1 MRRQAAKG
9 TQGSEPVRPYPRCV
23 TTFAL
28 CHGAW
33 HGAWCWDRLV
43 EELAARGHDAIT
55 MDLPVDDATATFE
68 DYADVVVAA
77 MADAPE
83 DAVLVG
89 HSLAGMILPMVAAR
103 RAVGLM
109 VFLCAV
115 VPKLGGMPWDDVGPM
130 GDDDYGAVKEA
141 DGAMAFHSFDAARAV
156 FYADCSTEDAA
167 WAFARLRPLRNTAL
181 WDRPYPLPAW
191 PATRA
196 TAIACANDRAIYAR
210 Y

>member
-1 MRRQAAKG
+1 
-9 TQGSEPVRPYPRCV
+9 
-23 TTFAL
+23 
-28 CHGAW
+28 
-33 HGAWCWDRLV
+33 
-43 EELAARGHDAIT
+43 

-68 DYADVVVAA
+68 AYADVVVAA

-130 GDDDYGAVKEA
+130 GDDDYGAVQEA
-141 DGAMAFHSFDAARAV
+141 DGAMAFHSFDAARAI

-181 WDRPYPLPAW
+181 WDRPYPLPTW

-196 TAIACANDRAIYAR
+196 AAIACADDRAIHAR
-210 Y
+210 YQHDALRQRFGIQPVEMGGHHSPFLSRPAALADVLIGLALSSP